1 MTNKSETEKTAAA
14 VPAFDQEFSAKLFVS
29 LNDLAMALATEDNE
43 TVRQSEV
50 YKSAQ
55 EVIKVLKSIKEKSGQ
70 KEKSK

>member
-1 MTNKSETEKTAAA
+1 MANKSESEKSTPTM
-14 VPAFDQEFSAKLFVS
+14 PAFDQEFSAKLFVS
-29 LNDLAMALATEDNE
+29 LNDLAMALATCEDE

-70 KEKSK
+70 KEKNK